1 MKVILLSRV
10 SSLGE
15 RWETIEVADGYARNY
30 LIPKGLAIPAT
41 EANLRK
47 IEEERKR
54 VERKAGREKGKA
66 EELAKKLS
74 GMKLSLVKKAGE
86 EGTLFGSIT
95 SMEIA
100 EALKEKGIELDRRK
114 IVIDEPIKKVGTYQV
129 RVKLHTEVEE
139 KIENEV
145 VPQGVEEKEG

>member
-54 VERKAGREKGKA
+54 GREKGKA

-139 KIENEV
+139 RIEIEV
-145 VPQGVEEKEG
+145 VPQGGEEKEG

>member
-74 GMKLSLVKKAGE
+74 GMTVSYTHLRAHE
-86 EGTLFGSIT
+86 T
-95 SMEIA
+95 
-100 EALKEKGIELDRRK
+100 
-114 IVIDEPIKKVGTYQV
+114 
-129 RVKLHTEVEE
+129 
-139 KIENEV
+139 
-145 VPQGVEEKEG
+145 